1 MLSAVNVSLSYGGEA
16 VLRDVSLGVAR
27 GEVVAVVGPSGAG
40 KSSLLLCLCGLLVP
54 QGGYVAL
61 DGTRLSTTSPRARD
75 EVRRRHFGF
84 VFQFGDLVPELTMLE
99 NVCLPLRLLGMKP
112 RKALSVGREQME
124 ALGIGH
130 LADKPVTSV
139 SGGELQRAAISRA
152 LVHGPSVV
160 LADEPTGA
168 LDEQNSALVFDQLL
182 QHARWRGAGV
192 VLVTHETALARQA
205 DRVLRIDAGHLLP
218 ES

>member
-1 MLSAVNVSLSYGGEA
+1 MSTHDLALGYGGEP
-16 VLRDVSLGVAR
+16 VLVDVDLRVTG
-27 GEVVAVVGPSGAG
+27 GEVLAVVGPSGAG

-61 DGTRLSTTSPRARD
+61 DGTRLSSAPTRVRD
-75 EVRRRHFGF
+75 QMRRRRFGF

-99 NVCLPLRLLGMKP
+99 NVSLPLRLLGQKH
-112 RKALSVGREQME
+112 RKATAMAHAQME

-130 LADKPVTSV
+130 LADKAVTSV
-139 SGGELQRAAISRA
+139 SGGELQRAAICRA

-168 LDEQNSALVFDQLL
+168 LDEHNSTLVFDELL
-182 QHARWRGAGV
+182 EHARGRDAAV
-192 VLVTHETALARQA
+192 VVVTHQSALADRA
-205 DRVLRIDAGHLLP
+205 DRVLRIDAGRLVP
-218 ES
+218 GR